1 GPDSICPPGYGGGDE
16 DAGEEVS
23 GELVVSRGDAS
34 EVFEPAEHPFDEV
47 AALIGAG
54 IVGVGMLAGGLWRD
68 HRFGAAFGEP
78 GAQAARVVGT
88 IGEQPRRAW
97 HDREQR
103 PGAIE
108 IVGVASGKLEGE
120 GPPLIVAQ

>member
-1 GPDSICPPGYGGGDE
+1 
-16 DAGEEVS
+16 
-23 GELVVSRGDAS
+23 
-34 EVFEPAEHPFDEV
+34 
-47 AALIGAG
+47 
-54 IVGVGMLAGGLWRD
+54 MLAGGLWRD

-120 GPPLIVAQ
+120 GPPLIVAQGMDLGRPPAARAADGMTEGPPFAPAAERCALMCVESIATVPTIPVEPVRA